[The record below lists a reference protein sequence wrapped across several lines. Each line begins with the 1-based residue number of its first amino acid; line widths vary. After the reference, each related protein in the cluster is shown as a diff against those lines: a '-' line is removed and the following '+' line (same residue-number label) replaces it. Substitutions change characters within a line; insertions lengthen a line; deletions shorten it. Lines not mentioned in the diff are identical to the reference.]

1 MISFPYFS
9 DFHFCGNGERIK
21 NQAYLRPFGPQ
32 ETRQLFVFPSLQRYS
47 EGWYTPAWKREGSM
61 DHLISDSVSQLGVE
75 TISMASNPSV
85 LENIYYRKDR
95 WLREDICLIRQQHFT
110 LHFQIMPLLEND
122 LLQEQ
127 FIKLN
132 TCHYAM

>member
-1 MISFPYFS
+1 M
-9 DFHFCGNGERIK
+9 R
-21 NQAYLRPFGPQ
+21 LFGPQ
-32 ETRQLFVFPSLQRYS
+32 ETRQLFVFPSLERYS
-47 EGWYTPAWKREGSM
+47 EGCHIPAWKREGPT
-61 DHLISDSVSQLGVE
+61 DHLISDSANQLGVE

-85 LENIYYRKDR
+85 LENIYYGKDL
-95 WLREDICLIRQQHFT
+95 WLREDICLIQQQHFT